1 MLTGSAFGLVRI
13 LVVGSLAYLILIVI
27 LRVSGKRTLAKMNAF
42 DFVVTVALGSTL
54 ATVLLSKDV
63 PLTEGVLGF
72 ALLALLQF
80 IVAWTAQ
87 RFGPV
92 ETAVKS
98 KPRVLL
104 DDGVIDADAMLAER
118 VTQGEIAAAVRK
130 AGYGDFSKIAAV
142 VLETDGSFSV
152 VPNDAAGDGS
162 ALLSWSA

>member
-1 MLTGSAFGLVRI
+1 
-13 LVVGSLAYLILIVI
+13 VVGI
-27 LRVSGKRTLAKMNAF
+27 RGN
-42 DFVVTVALGSTL
+42 
-54 ATVLLSKDV
+54 
-63 PLTEGVLGF
+63 VLGF

-130 AGYGDFSKIAAV
+130 AGYGDFSTIAVV

-152 VPNDAAGDGS
+152 VPNAAAGDGS
-162 ALLSWSA
+162 ALIL